1 MRRGF
6 DFEAQIDKVVEY
18 GENYEQIN
26 WFNWSKI

>member
-26 WFNWSKI
+26 